1 MPATTSASEI
11 LAALRPLGLASYK
24 KVLLNHGTPESC
36 YGVKISELKVFQK
49 RIRRDYQLALDLYDT
64 GVYDAQYLAGLIADD
79 EKMTKKDLQRWVRKA
94 DCSGLSECTVP
105 WVAAEGKHGHE
116 LAMEWIE
123 SKDERIAS
131 SGWATLSCL
140 VALREDAELD
150 IAELKR
156 LLQRVRKTIHSAPNR
171 VRSVMNNFVIAV
183 GTYVKALTPAAI
195 ESARKIGV
203 VSVEMGN
210 TSCKV
215 ADAETYIGKVRARGS
230 LGKKR
235 KTVKC

>member
-215 ADAETYIGKVRARGS
+215 ADAETYIGKVKARGS